1 MSTLLDTSAGV
12 DIATDAVRRARDA
25 GADDAV
31 VAHSYSELFE
41 ITYDNHDVSMVR
53 TTVNDQVTIT
63 VYVGQA
69 KGQSS
74 LTGRSPDLVARAVEE
89 AVHAA
94 RSGMADDA
102 NAVTEGP
109 STDFNELGDAE
120 PDRDAMID
128 TVLRH
133 QKLMAADFP
142 SILMRDSTYFF
153 RNAWRSFA
161 NSAGRTHQERRSG
174 YGATHVFSAKDGTRT
189 TSFNHTGGVS
199 VTPFGELIEMT
210 TLRRQM
216 EDTIRSFD
224 PKPVPGTFVGDVIFT
239 PDSLG
244 TLLEPVLGALGGMAL
259 VRGTSPYQ
267 DALGQVIADPRLTV
281 TNRPLSPQFPLV
293 GGFDGDG
300 IPAFDGPVI
309 TDGVLENH
317 LIGWYSSRRLGRE
330 VTTSVSAI
338 DVAPGDTSFDDLV
351 AGTERGIILGRFSG
365 GAPNT
370 KLDFS
375 GVAKN
380 SFYVED
386 GEIKF
391 PIHETMI
398 AGNFADLLTS
408 VRAIG
413 DETVVYGSHA
423 YPALAATGVTISS
436 K

>member
-1 MSTLLDTSAGV
+1 MSTLLDTTAGV
-12 DIATDAVRRARDA
+12 GLASDAVRRATDI

-31 VAHSYSELFE
+31 VTHTYSELFE

-53 TTVNDQVTIT
+53 TTVDDQIGIT

-94 RSGMADDA
+94 QSGMADDA
-102 NAVTEGP
+102 NAVTTGP
-109 STDFNELGDAE
+109 STEFNELGDGD
-120 PDRDAMID
+120 PDRDAMIE

-133 QKLMAADFP
+133 QAFMAKEYP
-142 SILMRDSTYFF
+142 SVLMRDSTYFF
-153 RNAWRSFA
+153 RNTWRSFA

-174 YGATHVFSAKDGTRT
+174 YGATHVFSAKEGTRA

-199 VTPFGELIEMT
+199 VTPFDELIEMT
-210 TLRRQM
+210 TLRQQI
-216 EDTIRSFD
+216 EATVKSFD

-239 PDSLG
+239 SDSLG
-244 TLLEPVLGALGGMAL
+244 TLLGPVLGALGGMSL
-259 VRGTSPYQ
+259 VRGTSPFQ
-267 DALGQVIADPRLTV
+267 DSLGDTIADTRLTI
-281 TNRPLSPQFPLV
+281 TNRPRSPQFPLV

-300 IPAFDGPVI
+300 VPAFDTPVI
-309 TDGVLENH
+309 TNGVLENH
-317 LIGWYSSRRLGRE
+317 MIGWYSARRLNRE
-330 VTTSVSAI
+330 QTTSVSAI
-338 DVAPGDTSFDDLV
+338 DVAPGDTPFDDIV

-413 DETVVYGSHA
+413 SESVVYGSHA
-423 YPALAATGVTISS
+423 YPALAATGVTIST